1 MRRLASIA
9 LLLSL
14 TLVTAG
20 APVGTDAAVS
30 HSAPA
35 MTSQESNELAQSYLH
50 LTTEFYKSVDRKVVL
65 DSVHT
70 NLVAY
75 LQAHCIAKP
84 ELAPMHASTDDIVNA
99 RELQHATSLAVAAY
113 AAKIGDQPMAKV
125 DGKLAPSGACARYGE
140 KTGALDL
147 TYAAIAGT
155 MASVKDRYTV
165 FLSPHEFAELNEG
178 LDGTDFGGVGLS
190 YDIDNTVGAIH
201 VQNIIPDGPAD
212 KAGLESED
220 VIVAVDGKPVKDL
233 VLAKAVTDLDAAKR
247 ADAQQKIVS
256 GLLRGPAGT
265 QVTLTVARDGKELA
279 PIMVTR
285 AIIHSPSVYAKLEPG
300 GIGWIELTVF
310 GADTAQELTSAL
322 NRLDA
327 QGAKAYVLDL
337 RYNGGGYLNAAVD
350 VSSKFISSGPIVS
363 QVSRAGTVT
372 EYDAENTAIPA
383 RPLVVLVNKGTA
395 SASEITAGAIQDSGV
410 GTIMGTQT
418 FGKGV
423 VQSIFAL
430 GDGSAVKI
438 TTARYLTPHGRD
450 INSVGI
456 KPDVD
461 APTPPKDTTIRFG
474 EPAKDPQLQQA
485 MTFLQNKIAEQN
497 GTTAQT
503 AVPPRLPTKS

>member
-1 MRRLASIA
+1 MRRLVSLA

-14 TLVTAG
+14 TVVTAG
-20 APVGTDAAVS
+20 APVATDAAS
-30 HSAPA
+30 PLAHASAAPT
-35 MTSQESNELAQSYLH
+35 MTSQESAELEQSYLH
-50 LTTEFYKSVDRKVVL
+50 LTTEFYKSVDRKAVL
-65 DSVHT
+65 DSAHA
-70 NLVAY
+70 NLISFM
-75 LQAHCIAKP
+75 QSHCIAKP
-84 ELAPMHASTDDIVNA
+84 VLAPIHATKDDVVNA
-99 RELQHATSLAVAAY
+99 RELQHQTQLAVAAY
-113 AAKIGDQPMAKV
+113 ATKIGDQPMAKV
-125 DGKLAPSGACARYGE
+125 DGKIVPSGACQRYGE

-165 FLSPHEFAELNEG
+165 FLSPREFAELNEG

-190 YDIDNTVGAIH
+190 YEIDNTVGAIH

-212 KAGLESED
+212 KAGIESED
-220 VIVAVDGKPVKDL
+220 MIVAVDGKPVKDL
-233 VLAKAVTDLDAAKR
+233 VLAPSITALDAAKR

-265 QVTLTVARDGKELA
+265 QVTLTIERGGKDLA
-279 PIMVTR
+279 PIPVTR
-285 AIIHSPSVYAKLEPG
+285 AVIHSPSVYAKMEPG
-300 GIGWIELTVF
+300 NIGWIELTVF
-310 GADTAQELTSAL
+310 GADTAQELTAAL
-322 NRLDA
+322 NKLDA
-327 QGAKAYVLDL
+327 QGAKAFVLDL

-461 APTPPKDTTIRFG
+461 APMPAKDAAIRFG
-474 EPAKDPQLQQA
+474 DPAKDPQLQQA
-485 MTFLQNKIAEQN
+485 MTFLQNKIAEET
-497 GTTAQT
+497 GA
-503 AVPPRLPTKS
+503 TKS